1 MAGSVRVSMTVNG
14 VHESADVEPRLLL
27 VHFLRETLGLTGTH
41 VGCDTSNCGAC
52 TVHVNGDAVKSCT
65 LLAVQAD
72 GAEIKTIEGMGQE
85 GDLHPLQEA
94 FWEHHGLQCGYC
106 TPGMI
111 MASADLL
118 QRNPKPS
125 EQEVREALAGNLC
138 RCTGYHNI
146 VKAVL
151 AAAEHPQRASAAP
164 PEPSAG
170 GGEPGEAAASRG
182 LGACPPS
189 TIPPPPGP
197 GSAGRSSARRT
208 RG

>member
-1 MAGSVRVSMTVNG
+1 MAGSVQVTMTVNG
-14 VHESADVEPRLLL
+14 GHFTAEVEPRLLL

-52 TVHVNGDAVKSCT
+52 TVHVNGEAVKSCT

-85 GDLHPLQEA
+85 GALHPLQEA

-111 MASADLL
+111 MAAADLL
-118 QRNPKPS
+118 QRNPSPS
-125 EQEVREALAGNLC
+125 EHDVREALAGNLC

-151 AAAEHPQRASAAP
+151 SVARHGETGTAAP
-164 PEPSAG
+164 PPPSAEG
-170 GGEPGEAAASRG
+170 RESAEAVASQG
-182 LGACPPS
+182 LGA
-189 TIPPPPGP
+189 
-197 GSAGRSSARRT
+197 
-208 RG
+208 